1 MKKLELTSCTLRT
14 IAAREL
20 ASVRFGRRVQKK
32 STRYRVVIREFIG
45 LCGRRMTEA
54 NEAGFGADVFAFL
67 DIREAA
73 KKALS
78 A

>member
-1 MKKLELTSCTLRT
+1 MKKLDLTSHILRT

-20 ASVRFGRRVQKK
+20 ASVRFGRQMQKK
-32 STRYRVVIREFIG
+32 STRYRVVMREFVE
-45 LCGRRMTEA
+45 LCGKRMTEA
-54 NEAGFGADVFAFL
+54 NAAGFGADVFAFL